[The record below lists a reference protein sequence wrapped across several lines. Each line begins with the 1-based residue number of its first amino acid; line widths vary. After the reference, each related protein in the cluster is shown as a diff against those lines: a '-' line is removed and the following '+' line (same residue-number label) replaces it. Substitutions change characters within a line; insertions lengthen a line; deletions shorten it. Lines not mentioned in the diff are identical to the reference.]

1 LILLLEWHQPG
12 DNCFTAALVV
22 AFDDFLELIVQL
34 ALKNILALNGVQRI
48 SHLVRDLTIDQ
59 LKQPF
64 LLSDNLEVY
73 GIRDVFDY
81 KQR

>member
-48 SHLVRDLTIDQ
+48 SHLVRDLAIDQ
-59 LKQPF
+59 LQQSF
-64 LLSDNLEVY
+64 LLSHNLEVDS
-73 GIRDVFDY
+73 IRNVFDD
-81 KQR
+81 